1 MKIFSRSE
9 EEARSANPQPG
20 ALGFDLQAELTAA
33 AKNALKPLAKRL
45 KDHRA
50 EQARLEGNC
59 ARWSRDAYAA
69 KLDSITA
76 AAHAGDAE
84 ATAAIE
90 AGTIP
95 SRESYDQMA
104 RRAEAELENF
114 RLNSRGI
121 FGEAAGLIKGPM
133 LAVVQK
139 GQDILD
145 ATLRGLGVPSF
156 KLNGAVNGVEYMTDQ
171 MERVARNETVAIGG
185 AAWTAASPAQAAVG
199 DLDPFWRVSQ

>member
-9 EEARSANPQPG
+9 EEARTANPQPG
-20 ALGFDLQAELTAA
+20 ALGFDLEAELAAA

-45 KDHRA
+45 KDYRA

-84 ATAAIE
+84 AAAAIE

-95 SRESYDQMA
+95 SRESYDQMS
-104 RRAEAELENF
+104 RRAEAELEDF
-114 RLNSRGI
+114 RRNERGL
-121 FGEAAGLIKGPM
+121 FGEAAALIKAPM
-133 LAVVQK
+133 LAVVQR

-145 ATLRGLGVPSF
+145 ATLKGLGVPSF
-156 KLNGAVNGVEYMTDQ
+156 KLNGAVNAVEYMTAN
-171 MERVARNETVAIGG
+171 MEQVSRNET
-185 AAWTAASPAQAAVG
+185 G
-199 DLDPFWRVSQ
+199 DLSPFWRVSQ